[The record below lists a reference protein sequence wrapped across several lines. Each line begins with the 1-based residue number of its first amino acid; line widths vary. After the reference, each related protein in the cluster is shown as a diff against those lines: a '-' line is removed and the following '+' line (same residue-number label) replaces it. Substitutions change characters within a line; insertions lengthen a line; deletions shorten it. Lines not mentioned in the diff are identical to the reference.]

1 MGRDPLPRGGR
12 AGRDRRVAHQL
23 AMDGVL
29 SILAVVVGLLIIAW
43 VCGPAQRP
51 GRPGLEEGDRAAE
64 DDAHAL
70 NPGAGRRSR

>member
-1 MGRDPLPRGGR
+1 
-12 AGRDRRVAHQL
+12 
-23 AMDGVL
+23 MDGLL

-51 GRPGLEEGDRAAE
+51 GRPGLQEGDRAVE